1 MHPQDH
7 HIALIAALVQLEQV
21 AVPDSERTSP
31 TIYDL
36 RKALP
41 SMNDRE
47 FETTFKNLRRR
58 NKVRDVNSVRVP
70 QCPRKVKVYGLW
82 VGDLPKTIEQHQ
94 ESLALW
100 ASMPASIEPI
110 AEIA

>member
-1 MHPQDH
+1 MRPQDH
-7 HIALIAALVQLEQV
+7 HVALIAALVQLEPV
-21 AVPDSERTSP
+21 GVPDGERTTP

-58 NKVRDVNSVRVP
+58 KKVRDVNSVRVP

-82 VGDLPKTIEQHQ
+82 VGDLPKTAEQHQ
-94 ESLALW
+94 QSLALW
-100 ASMPASIEPI
+100 ASMPETETAQ
-110 AEIA
+110 AA